1 MPTTIHDIVVDLIA
15 RLSALGIRMPDGLPE
30 LARRL
35 DVLPLTWDMGGC
47 AALRPTGEIVSWV
60 WDEESKISVDNTPLG
75 RNRALFQGATKYP
88 SLLPFLPARPTT
100 AVTCVHCKGTGK
112 FTGLPEAFP
121 GQFVCFCGG
130 AGWLPAGVVGV

>member
-1 MPTTIHDIVVDLIA
+1 MPTTIHDIVVSLIE
-15 RLSALGIRMPDGLPE
+15 RLPTLDIRMPDGLPE

-47 AALRPTGEIVSWV
+47 AAIRPTGEIVSWA
-60 WDEESKISVDNTPLG
+60 WDEETKVSVDNTPLG
-75 RNRALFQGATKYP
+75 RNRALFQGAAKYP
-88 SLLPFLPARPTT
+88 GLLPFLPSRPST

-112 FTGLPEAFP
+112 LSILPEAFP

-130 AGWLPAGVVGV
+130 AGWVPAGVVGV

>member
-15 RLSALGIRMPDGLPE
+15 TLPSLGLRMPDGLSE

-60 WDEESKISVDNTPLG
+60 WDEEAKISVQNAPLE
-75 RNRALFQGATKYP
+75 RNRALFQGAAKYP
-88 SLLPFLPARPTT
+88 GLLPFLPPRPLD
-100 AVTCVHCKGTGK
+100 AETCGRCRGTGK
-112 FTGLPEAFP
+112 VSGLPEAFS
-121 GQFVCFCGG
+121 GQLVCFCGG